1 MPISISFFFDL
12 VSCFANSALVLH
24 GTATTAC
31 AVTVV
36 RRGDYASLPNQQYYH
51 GKLRTP
57 PRAACLPPRGFR
69 WPSNDAICFINA
81 FGPGE
86 ERDKTSFYNAH
97 EASAIADAIFWL
109 HGAGDVDSSEV
120 VVVSFYQ
127 RQVREIRSA
136 LQQRCLRVR
145 EVTTVDGF
153 QGSEAPVVIVSTV
166 RCNAFGHIG
175 FAGDA
180 R

>member
-1 MPISISFFFDL
+1 MSTSFFFDL
-12 VSCFANSALVLH
+12 VSCFVNSALVLH

-36 RRGDYASLPNQQYYH
+36 RRGDCASLPNQQYYH
-51 GKLRTP
+51 EKLRAP

-69 WPSNDAICFINA
+69 WPSNDAICFIDA

-86 ERDKTSFYNAH
+86 ERDKTSLYNAH
-97 EASAIADAIFWL
+97 EASAIAECIYWL
-109 HGAGDVDSSEV
+109 HDAGDVNSSDV

-136 LQQRCLRVR
+136 LQQRRLRIR

-153 QGSEAPVVIVSTV
+153 QGSEAPVVIDSTV
-166 RCNAFGHIG
+166 LCNASGHTG
-175 FAGDA
+175 FAVDA

>member
-36 RRGDYASLPNQQYYH
+36 RRGDCASLPNQQYYH
-51 GKLRTP
+51 EKLRAP

-86 ERDKTSFYNAH
+86 EGTKHLFTMHTRLLPLQTPFSGCMVLAMWIQAKSWLCPFTRDRLEKSVQLCNNVVC
-97 EASAIADAIFWL
+97 AS
-109 HGAGDVDSSEV
+109 E
-120 VVVSFYQ
+120 
-127 RQVREIRSA
+127 R
-136 LQQRCLRVR
+136 
-145 EVTTVDGF
+145 
-153 QGSEAPVVIVSTV
+153 
-166 RCNAFGHIG
+166 
-175 FAGDA
+175 
-180 R
+180 